1 MNFAD
6 MRKTNALKL
15 IIIILIMSAV
25 LVSCTEEEYR
35 ASRLY
40 KSLTSY
46 EQKSETVT
54 LKNKKYNKID
64 LSKKAVLELS
74 KGMIYNVDFSEAVN
88 VRDAS
93 TASILNSEIISK
105 TLAMKVTEKDT
116 VMNVI
121 STDIASYGDY
131 VISVTDNAVFTG
143 SGLKVNNLGEAGA
156 AIKISSG
163 ASMVLNKSN
172 VKANGAGVESDSLV
186 SISSSEMT
194 VESLRFYEGATV
206 TLDDSRFYTNHGIML
221 LDNANEKL
229 IHVSLNLKK
238 AKLTAD
244 DGALLSMIDTK
255 ASVKIEDTTLNQGS
269 SNIMLLKNSEATV
282 TLCNSD
288 AEGGVMTDESS
299 SLNLLIK
306 NGSAFK
312 GYINK
317 GNRTKTVTVQIEEN
331 SVWEVTS
338 DSYVRGVILKDANF
352 ENIKSN
358 GFTIYYD
365 PKSSTNAWLDKK
377 TVNLPDGGRL
387 APLR

>member
-1 MNFAD
+1 
-6 MRKTNALKL
+6 
-15 IIIILIMSAV
+15 
-25 LVSCTEEEYR
+25 
-35 ASRLY
+35 
-40 KSLTSY
+40 
-46 EQKSETVT
+46 
-54 LKNKKYNKID
+54 
-64 LSKKAVLELS
+64 
-74 KGMIYNVDFSEAVN
+74 
-88 VRDAS
+88 
-93 TASILNSEIISK
+93 
-105 TLAMKVTEKDT
+105 VTEKDT

-143 SGLKVNNLGEAGA
+143 SGLKVNNLGEGGA

>member
-93 TASILNSEIISK
+93 TASILNTEIISK

-143 SGLKVNNLGEAGA
+143 SGLKVNNLGEGGA

>member
-143 SGLKVNNLGEAGA
+143 SGLKVNNLGEGGA

-377 TVNLPDGGRL
+377 TVNLLDGGRL

>member
-143 SGLKVNNLGEAGA
+143 SGLKVNNLGEGGA

-269 SNIMLLKNSEATV
+269 SNIMLLKFRSNSY
-282 TLCNSD
+282 L
-288 AEGGVMTDESS
+288 
-299 SLNLLIK
+299 
-306 NGSAFK
+306 
-312 GYINK
+312 
-317 GNRTKTVTVQIEEN
+317 VQL
-331 SVWEVTS
+331 
-338 DSYVRGVILKDANF
+338 RCRRR
-352 ENIKSN
+352 SN
-358 GFTIYYD
+358 D
-365 PKSSTNAWLDKK
+365 
-377 TVNLPDGGRL
+377 R
-387 APLR
+387 

>member
-1 MNFAD
+1 

-40 KSLTSY
+40 RSLTSY

-74 KGMIYNVDFSEAVN
+74 NGMIYNVDFNEAVN
-88 VRDAS
+88 VKEAS
-93 TASILNSEIISK
+93 TASILSSEIISK
-105 TLAMKVTEKDT
+105 TLALKAADKDT

-143 SGLKVNNLGEAGA
+143 SGLKVNNLGETGA
-156 AIKISSG
+156 AIKVSSG

-172 VKANGAGVESDSLV
+172 VKAKGAGVESDSLV

-194 VESLRFYEGATV
+194 VESLKFYEGATV
-206 TLDDSRFYTNHGIML
+206 TLDDSRFYTNRGIML
-221 LDNANEKL
+221 LDNANENL
-229 IHVSLNLKK
+229 IHISLNLKK
-238 AKLTAD
+238 VKLTVA
-244 DGALLSMIDTK
+244 DGAMFSMIDTK
-255 ASVKIEDTTLNQGS
+255 ASVKIEDTTLDRS
-269 SNIMLLKNSEATV
+269 LSNILLLKNSEATV
-282 TLCNSD
+282 TFCKSN
-288 AEGGVMTDESS
+288 AEGGIMTDDSS

-317 GNRTKTVTVQIEEN
+317 GNRTKTVTVQIEEK

-338 DSYVRGVILKDANF
+338 DSYVRGLILKDANF

-358 GFTIYYD
+358 GFTVYYD
-365 PKSSTNAWLDKK
+365 SMNSTNAWLNKE
-377 TVNLPDGGRL
+377 TINLPDGGRL
-387 APLR
+387 VPFR

>member
-338 DSYVRGVILKDANF
+338 DSYVRGIILKDANF

>member
-143 SGLKVNNLGEAGA
+143 SGLKVNNLGEGGA

-338 DSYVRGVILKDANF
+338 DSYVRGIILKDANF

-377 TVNLPDGGRL
+377 TVNLTDGGRL

>member
-143 SGLKVNNLGEAGA
+143 SGLKVNNLGEGGA

>member
-1 MNFAD
+1 

-40 KSLTSY
+40 RSLTSY

-64 LSKKAVLELS
+64 LSKKAVLELFN
-74 KGMIYNVDFSEAVN
+74 GMIYNVDFSEAVS

-93 TASILNSEIISK
+93 TVSILNSEIISK
-105 TLAMKVTEKDT
+105 TLAMKATEKDT

-121 STDIASYGDY
+121 SADIASYGDY

-143 SGLKVNNLGEAGA
+143 SGIKINNLGEGGA
-156 AIKISSG
+156 AIKVSSG

-172 VKANGAGVESDSLV
+172 VKADGAGVESDSLI
-186 SISSSEMT
+186 SISSSEIT
-194 VESLRFYEGATV
+194 AESLKFYEGATV
-206 TLDDSRFYTNHGIML
+206 SLDDSSFYTNHGIML
-221 LDNANEKL
+221 LDNTNENL

-238 AKLTAD
+238 VKLTAT

-255 ASVKIEDTTLNQGS
+255 ASVKIEDTTLNQSS

-282 TLCNSD
+282 TLCKSD
-288 AEGGVMTDESS
+288 AEGGVMTDDDS

-306 NGSAFK
+306 NGSVFK

-317 GNRTKTVTVQIEEN
+317 GNRIKTVTVQVEEN
-331 SVWEVTS
+331 SVWEVTE
-338 DSYVRGVILKDANF
+338 DSYVRGLILKDTNF

-358 GFTIYYD
+358 GFTVYYD
-365 PKSSTNAWLDKK
+365 AKSPTNSWLNKT
-377 TVNLPDGGRL
+377 TVNLPDGGKLVPFR
-387 APLR
+387 

>member
-143 SGLKVNNLGEAGA
+143 SGLKVNNLGEGGA

-338 DSYVRGVILKDANF
+338 DSYVRGIILKDANF

>member
-338 DSYVRGVILKDANF
+338 DSYVRGIILKDANF

-377 TVNLPDGGRL
+377 TVNLTDGGRL

>member
-377 TVNLPDGGRL
+377 TVNLTDGGRL